1 MATTILYRSID
12 GTEAALGTVIDGPSG
27 AHSVI
32 ADRPPGKD
40 GGQGMGFNGGQ
51 LLAFAIGGCFA
62 NDLRSTAHA
71 AGAEIRSLTI
81 EVTLEFGGAPRVVTS
96 ARMTPRLEM
105 ADGSDGAALIAHAR
119 EVSVIRNSVQAGF
132 AVEMGDPA

>member
-1 MATTILYRSID
+1 MATTIVYRSID
-12 GTEAALGTVIDGPSG
+12 GTEAALGTVIDGPAG

-40 GGQGMGFNGGQ
+40 GGQGLGFNGGQ

-62 NDLRSTAHA
+62 NDLRAAAHA

-81 EVTLEFGGAPRVVTS
+81 DVTLEFGGAPRVVTS
-96 ARMTPRLEM
+96 ARMTPRLVM
-105 ADGSDGAALIAHAR
+105 ADGSDGAPLIAHAR

-132 AVEMGDPA
+132 TVAMD